1 MTDFDFTASAELYPA
16 KGRGQRR
23 QHVSYRRFDNAADA
37 IRYAIEDL
45 EPQLLI
51 GAVLEVDEQ
60 RFDGVAIRNL
70 YASALY
76 PLERGVPR
84 ESADPPAK
92 VQSAPRA

>member
-23 QHVSYRRFDNAADA
+23 QHVSYIRFDNAADA

-45 EPQLLI
+45 EPPLLI

-70 YASALY
+70 YSSDLY

-84 ESADPPAK
+84 EHAEPPAK
-92 VQSAPRA
+92 IPTSPRA

>member
-16 KGRGQRR
+16 KGRGQRG
-23 QHVSYRRFDNAADA
+23 QHVSYKRFDTAADA

-51 GAVLEVDEQ
+51 GAVLEVDDE
-60 RFDGVAIRNL
+60 RFDGVAIRSL
-70 YASALY
+70 YASPLY

-84 ESADPPAK
+84 EN
-92 VQSAPRA
+92 R